1 MGRPSVYPTGTT
13 IYYPEECENGYTLF
27 SAPEL
32 GVNLIDMNGKVVRHW
47 KNMYGFPPKILPG
60 GHMIASLATR
70 PAANGYQDQEDLT
83 MVDWDGNIEWLSLIH
98 I

>member
-13 IYYPEECENGYTLF
+13 IYYPEQCENGYTLF

-47 KNMYGFPPKILPG
+47 KDMYPSFF
-60 GHMIASLATR
+60 
-70 PAANGYQDQEDLT
+70 
-83 MVDWDGNIEWLSLIH
+83 
-98 I
+98 

>member
-13 IYYPEECENGYTLF
+13 IYYPEQCENGYTLF

-47 KNMYGFPPKILPG
+47 KDMYGFPPKILPG
-60 GHMIASLATR
+60 GHMTPNDVFLY
-70 PAANGYQDQEDLT
+70 PA
-83 MVDWDGNIEWLSLIH
+83 
-98 I
+98 